1 MLATRGTIQVSWSW
15 FKGQFIDDVLTFWSF
30 VNFRYKIFF
39 ISKDE
44 YSFLFIFYPP
54 PLIMLFS
61 RDIGYLLGDPPL
73 PHVILN
79 YLLADPPL
87 PLSG

>member
-1 MLATRGTIQVSWSW
+1 MIGNMLYDIL
-15 FKGQFIDDVLTFWSF
+15 DVNILKT
-30 VNFRYKIFF
+30 
-39 ISKDE
+39 
-44 YSFLFIFYPP
+44 IFYPP

-79 YLLADPPL
+79 YLLADPPPPRIGIML
-87 PLSG
+87 FKYSP